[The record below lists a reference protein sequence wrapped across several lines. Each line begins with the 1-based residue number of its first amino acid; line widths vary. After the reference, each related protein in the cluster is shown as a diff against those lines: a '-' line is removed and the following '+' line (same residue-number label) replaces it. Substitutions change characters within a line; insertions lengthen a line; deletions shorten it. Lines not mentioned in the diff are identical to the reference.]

1 MLKDGLTR
9 TIAYFDQLLSDQKL
23 RTQLITEPSA

>member
-1 MLKDGLTR
+1 MPRDGLVR

-23 RTQLITEPSA
+23 RAQLITESSA